1 VRTKQ
6 PRMER
11 ALPELL
17 ALAAVA
23 GLGSGLA
30 FTLGDLVFAAVLAA
44 AGAVAAIEAIR
55 RSPLF

>member
-1 VRTKQ
+1 
-6 PRMER
+6 MER